1 MTKPIDDLFRE
12 PLNVGARQNATKGD
26 NRSARTDTRNRQL
39 FKFAAT
45 SPAFSSERG
54 SATIRYIDRAN
65 MNETFADSITGL
77 IFDGQMLRIELGVT
91 RFDEMK
97 PDAPISGRRY
107 PACRLVLPPAAAV
120 DLINRMQQIAAALT
134 RGETGAAPSRR
145 SAA

>member
-1 MTKPIDDLFRE
+1 MTKLIDDLFRE
-12 PLNVGARQNATKGD
+12 PLNVCARQNATKGD

-77 IFDGQMLRIELGVT
+77 IFEGQMLRIELGVT

-97 PDAPISGRRY
+97 PKCAY
-107 PACRLVLPPAAAV
+107 
-120 DLINRMQQIAAALT
+120 
-134 RGETGAAPSRR
+134 
-145 SAA
+145 

>member
-1 MTKPIDDLFRE
+1 LTKLIDDLFRE

-97 PDAPISGRRY
+97 PDAPLAVAAIRRAAWCCRRPPPWISSI
-107 PACRLVLPPAAAV
+107 AC
-120 DLINRMQQIAAALT
+120 
-134 RGETGAAPSRR
+134 SRSR
-145 SAA
+145 PR